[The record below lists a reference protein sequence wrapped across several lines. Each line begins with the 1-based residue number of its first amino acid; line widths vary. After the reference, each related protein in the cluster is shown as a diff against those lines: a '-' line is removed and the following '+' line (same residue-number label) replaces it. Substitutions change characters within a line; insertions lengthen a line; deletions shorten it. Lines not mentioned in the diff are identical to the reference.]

1 MAMSHYELLSNTQ
14 LAKAATIGRNKGLR
28 VMPLPKI
35 AWISILAATSLSPL
49 LSTPAHAQGAQIQHV
64 AVLKSGAATQIQ
76 IETSKRLLPLT
87 QVLTDPDRLVID
99 FPDARPGPSLRALSV
114 DRADVKSVR
123 TSLFSANPL
132 MTRVV
137 VELNSAQDFQLVPS
151 SNSIVIKFAG
161 TASSAAAVTPAP
173 PAAATAPVEATPQV
187 ARETTPEP
195 PEPKALEPREVEAKA
210 AEPKIA
216 ETKIA
221 ETKLPETEIPELKTR
236 DSVAATSLPDVQ
248 PVRPAVTRAS
258 VVVQAPPAA
267 ATLVP
272 GATSQVRRV
281 AVLKSGGAT
290 EIEIEASERI
300 VPEVQVVTGPDR
312 LVIDFP
318 KSTPG
323 PRLRGVAVNQGEVK
337 GVRVGLLSA
346 KPPVTRVVLDL
357 KSPQA
362 YQLFPVGKSVIVKL
376 GGAVGIAAG
385 PNPGSVPNAAAAP
398 APEPAK
404 TFEVSFQDG
413 MLSVLST
420 KGSLADVLTEIR
432 KQTGA
437 DIAIP
442 AGAEQEEV
450 AASLGPGTPRDVV
463 SQLLNGSR
471 YNFILIGADNDPNK
485 LERVILSPKGA
496 GEIMVQDMSPRPETV
511 PVAQMQG
518 PDRSVAPAPAAA
530 PPPPE
535 EQPQGDSIPPDATPQ
550 PGDPQPAPN

>member
-1 MAMSHYELLSNTQ
+1 
-14 LAKAATIGRNKGLR
+14 
-28 VMPLPKI
+28 MPLPKI

-49 LSTPAHAQGAQIQHV
+49 LSTPAHAQGVQIQHV
-64 AVLKSGAATQIQ
+64 AVLKSGASTQIQ
-76 IETSKRLLPLT
+76 IETSKRLLPLA

-114 DRADVKSVR
+114 NRGDVKSVR
-123 TSLFSANPL
+123 TSLFSASPL

-151 SNSIVIKFAG
+151 SNSIIIKFAG
-161 TASSAAAVTPAP
+161 TASSAAAVTPAQ
-173 PAAATAPVEATPQV
+173 PATATAPVETAPQV
-187 ARETTPEP
+187 ARATATAPEP
-195 PEPKALEPREVEAKA
+195 PEPKSPELKEAEVRT
-210 AEPKIA
+210 AEPKLA
-216 ETKIA
+216 EPKLA
-221 ETKLPETEIPELKTR
+221 EPKMPEVKTR
-236 DSVAATSLPDVQ
+236 DSVAVAVVPAAE
-248 PVRPAVTRAS
+248 PVRPVVTRAS
-258 VVVQAPPAA
+258 VVVQAPPAP
-267 ATLVP
+267 ATLAP
-272 GATSQVRRV
+272 GATPQVRRV

-290 EIEIEASERI
+290 EIEIEATVRI

-318 KSTPG
+318 KATPG
-323 PRLRGVAVNQGEVK
+323 PQLRPVAVNQGEVK
-337 GVRVGLLSA
+337 GVRVGLLST

-376 GGAVGIAAG
+376 GGAVGIAAAPTPG
-385 PNPGSVPNAAAAP
+385 AAPNSAP
-398 APEPAK
+398 APAVEPAK
-404 TFEVSFQDG
+404 SFEVSFQDG
-413 MLSVLST
+413 MLSVMST
-420 KGSLADVLTEIR
+420 KGSLADVLAEIR

-437 DIAIP
+437 DIPIP

-496 GEIMVQDMSPRPETV
+496 GEIMVQDRPPRPEPV

-518 PDRSVAPAPAAA
+518 PDRSVASAPAAA

-535 EQPQGDSIPPDATPQ
+535 EQPQGDSMPPETTPQ

>member
-1 MAMSHYELLSNTQ
+1 
-14 LAKAATIGRNKGLR
+14 
-28 VMPLPKI
+28 MPLPKI

-49 LSTPAHAQGAQIQHV
+49 LSTRAHAQGAQIQHV

-99 FPDARPGPSLRALSV
+99 FPDARPGPSLHALSV
-114 DRADVKSVR
+114 NRVDVKSVR

-151 SNSIVIKFAG
+151 SNSVIIKFAG
-161 TASSAAAVTPAP
+161 TASSAAAVTPAQ
-173 PAAATAPVEATPQV
+173 AATATAPVETAPRV
-187 ARETTPEP
+187 ARASTPEP
-195 PEPKALEPREVEAKA
+195 REPEALEPEEAEAKA
-210 AEPKIA
+210 AEPKLA
-216 ETKIA
+216 EPKM
-221 ETKLPETEIPELKTR
+221 PELKTR
-236 DSVAATSLPDVQ
+236 DSAAATRIPDAQ

-258 VVVQAPPAA
+258 VVVQVPPAP
-267 ATLVP
+267 ATLAP

-318 KSTPG
+318 KAKPG
-323 PRLRGVAVNQGEVK
+323 PQLRGVTVNQGEVK

-376 GGAVGIAAG
+376 GGAVGVAAAHD
-385 PNPGSVPNAAAAP
+385 PGSLPNAAPTP

-404 TFEVSFQDG
+404 AFEVSFQDG

-437 DIAIP
+437 DITIP

-485 LERVILSPKGA
+485 LERVLLSPKGA
-496 GEIMVQDMSPRPETV
+496 GEVMVQDRPTRTEPV

-518 PDRSVAPAPAAA
+518 PDPSVPPAPPAAA
-530 PPPPE
+530 PPPAE
-535 EQPQGDSIPPDATPQ
+535 EQPQGDSMPPETAPQ

>member
-1 MAMSHYELLSNTQ
+1 MSGYELLSNSQ
-14 LAKAATIGRNKGLR
+14 LAKAATIARNKGLR

-35 AWISILAATSLSPL
+35 AWISIFAATSLSPL
-49 LSTPAHAQGAQIQHV
+49 LSTPAHAQAAQIQHV
-64 AVLKSGAATQIQ
+64 AVVKSVAATQIQ

-99 FPDARPGPSLRALSV
+99 FPDARPGPLLHALSV
-114 DRADVKSVR
+114 NRSDVKSVR

-151 SNSIVIKFAG
+151 SNSVIIKFSGAVPS
-161 TASSAAAVTPAP
+161 AVAAASTP
-173 PAAATAPVEATPQV
+173 PAAAAAPVETAPQ
-187 ARETTPEP
+187 AAGQKTPEP
-195 PEPKALEPREVEAKA
+195 TESEAPETKTAESSTPEPKAP
-210 AEPKIA
+210 EPKM
-216 ETKIA
+216 
-221 ETKLPETEIPELKTR
+221 PELKSR
-236 DSVAATSLPDVQ
+236 DSVAVAKVPESP
-248 PVRPAVTRAS
+248 PVRPLVTRAS
-258 VVVQAPPAA
+258 VTVSAPAAPPMSAPD
-267 ATLVP
+267 TI
-272 GATSQVRRV
+272 SQVRRV

-290 EIEIEASERI
+290 EIEIEATERI

-318 KSTPG
+318 KATPG
-323 PRLRGVAVNQGEVK
+323 PRLRAVAVNKGEVK

-376 GGAVGIAAG
+376 GGAVGIATA
-385 PNPGSVPNAAAAP
+385 PTPGAVPTSTP
-398 APEPAK
+398 APVIEPAK
-404 TFEVSFQDG
+404 GFEVSFQDG
-413 MLSVLST
+413 LLSVMST
-420 KGSLADVLTEIR
+420 KGSLADVLSEIR

-450 AASLGPGTPRDVV
+450 AASLGPGTPRDIV

-471 YNFILIGADNDPNK
+471 YNFILVGADNDPNK

-496 GEIMVQDMSPRPETV
+496 GEIVVQDMQSRSEPV

-518 PDRSVAPAPAAA
+518 PDRSVAAAPAAA
-530 PPPPE
+530 PPPPPE
-535 EQPQGDSIPPDATPQ
+535 EQPQGDSIPPDTPPQ

>member
-1 MAMSHYELLSNTQ
+1 MAMSHYELLSNSQ

-49 LSTPAHAQGAQIQHV
+49 LSTPSHAQAAQIQHI
-64 AVLKSGAATQIQ
+64 AVLKSGSATEIE

-87 QVLTDPDRLVID
+87 QVLTDPNRLVID
-99 FPDARPGPSLRALSV
+99 FPDARPGPLLRALAV
-114 DRADVKSVR
+114 NRGEVKSVR

-137 VELNSAQDFQLVPS
+137 VELNSTQDFQLIPS
-151 SNSIVIKFAG
+151 GKSVIVKFAG
-161 TASSAAAVTPAP
+161 PAGTAAAVTPAP
-173 PAAATAPVEATPQV
+173 PAAPVPVETAPQV
-187 ARETTPEP
+187 ASEKTPEP
-195 PEPKALEPREVEAKA
+195 PEPAAPEPKT

-216 ETKIA
+216 EPRM
-221 ETKLPETEIPELKTR
+221 PELTTRNSVAVAKIPE
-236 DSVAATSLPDVQ
+236 AA
-248 PVRPAVTRAS
+248 PVRPLVTRAS
-258 VVVQAPPAA
+258 VTVSSPAA
-267 ATLVP
+267 P
-272 GATSQVRRV
+272 GMSAPDTISQVRRV

-318 KSTPG
+318 KATPG
-323 PRLRGVAVNQGEVK
+323 PRLRAVAVNQGEVK

-362 YQLFPVGKSVIVKL
+362 YQLFPLGKSVIVKL
-376 GGAVGIAAG
+376 GGAVGIAA
-385 PNPGSVPNAAAAP
+385 AP
-398 APEPAK
+398 APGAAPNPAPAPAVEPAK
-404 TFEVSFQDG
+404 IFEVSFQDG
-413 MLSVLST
+413 LLSVMST

-471 YNFILIGADNDPNK
+471 YNFILVGADNDPNK

-496 GEIMVQDMSPRPETV
+496 GEIMVQDMPSRPEPV

-518 PDRSVAPAPAAA
+518 PDRSVAPAPAP

-535 EQPQGDSIPPDATPQ
+535 EQPQGDSIPPDTTPQ

>member
-1 MAMSHYELLSNTQ
+1 MTSARHPAPMDMSGYEPLSNSQ
-14 LAKAATIGRNKGLR
+14 LAKAATIGRDKGLR

-35 AWISILAATSLSPL
+35 AWISILTATSLSPL
-49 LSTPAHAQGAQIQHV
+49 LSTPSHAQGAQIQRV
-64 AVLKSGAATQIQ
+64 AVLKSGSATK
-76 IETSKRLLPLT
+76 IEIDTSKRLLPLT

-99 FPDARPGPSLRALSV
+99 FPDARPGPLLRALSV
-114 DRADVKSVR
+114 NRGQVKSVR

-137 VELNSAQDFQLVPS
+137 VELNSAQDFQLIPS
-151 SNSIVIKFAG
+151 SNSVIIKFAG
-161 TASSAAAVTPAP
+161 VVASAAAVTSTLTAE
-173 PAAATAPVEATPQV
+173 AAPVANLPQV
-187 ARETTPEP
+187 ASEKTPEP
-195 PEPKALEPREVEAKA
+195 PEPTAPEPKTAD
-210 AEPKIA
+210 PKIA
-216 ETKIA
+216 EAKIA
-221 ETKLPETEIPELKTR
+221 EPKMPELKTR
-236 DSVAATSLPDVQ
+236 DSVAVAEIAEAT
-248 PVRPAVTRAS
+248 PVRPLVTRAS
-258 VVVQAPPAA
+258 VTVPAPAA
-267 ATLVP
+267 PLTSAPDTVP
-272 GATSQVRRV
+272 QVRRV

-318 KSTPG
+318 RATPG
-323 PRLRGVAVNQGEVK
+323 RQLRALAVNQGEVK

-362 YQLFPVGKSVIVKL
+362 YQLFPLGKSVIVKL
-376 GGAVGIAAG
+376 GGAVGIAAAPTPATA
-385 PNPGSVPNAAAAP
+385 PNSTPAP
-398 APEPAK
+398 ATEPAK

-413 MLSVLST
+413 LLSVMST
-420 KGSLADVLTEIR
+420 KGSLAEVLSEIR

-450 AASLGPGTPRDVV
+450 AASLGPGSPRDVV

-471 YNFILIGADNDPNK
+471 YNFILVGADKDPNK

-496 GEIMVQDMSPRPETV
+496 GEIVVQDMPSRPEPV

-518 PDRSVAPAPAAA
+518 PDRSVSAAQPPA

-535 EQPQGDSIPPDATPQ
+535 EQPQGDSIPPDTAPQ

>member
-1 MAMSHYELLSNTQ
+1 
-14 LAKAATIGRNKGLR
+14 
-28 VMPLPKI
+28 MPLPKI

-49 LSTPAHAQGAQIQHV
+49 LSTPAHAQGAEIQHV

-99 FPDARPGPSLRALSV
+99 FPDARPGPSLHALSV
-114 DRADVKSVR
+114 NRADVKSVR

-137 VELNSAQDFQLVPS
+137 VELNSAQDFELVPS

-161 TASSAAAVTPAP
+161 TASSAAAATPAQ
-173 PAAATAPVEATPQV
+173 PAVAAAPVEATPQV

-195 PEPKALEPREVEAKA
+195 PEPKALEPKA
-210 AEPKIA
+210 AEAKIA
-216 ETKIA
+216 EP
-221 ETKLPETEIPELKTR
+221 KLAQPKLAQPKMPELKTR
-236 DSVAATSLPDVQ
+236 DSVAATSIPDAQ
-248 PVRPAVTRAS
+248 PLRPAVTRAS
-258 VVVQAPPAA
+258 VVVQAPTAP

-318 KSTPG
+318 KATPG
-323 PRLRGVAVNQGEVK
+323 PQLRGVAVNQGEVK

-376 GGAVGIAAG
+376 GGAVGIAAA
-385 PNPGSVPNAAAAP
+385 PNPGSVPNAAQAP
-398 APEPAK
+398 APERAK

-437 DIAIP
+437 DITIP

-518 PDRSVAPAPAAA
+518 PDRSVQPAPPAAA
-530 PPPPE
+530 PPPAE
-535 EQPQGDSIPPDATPQ
+535 EQPQGDSMPPETTPQ
-550 PGDPQPAPN
+550 PGEPQPAPN

>member
-1 MAMSHYELLSNTQ
+1 MSGYEPLSNSQ
-14 LAKAATIGRNKGLR
+14 LAKAATIGRDKGLR

-35 AWISILAATSLSPL
+35 AWISILTATSLSPL
-49 LSTPAHAQGAQIQHV
+49 LSTPSHAQGAQIQHV
-64 AVLKSGAATQIQ
+64 AVLKSGSATKIE

-99 FPDARPGPSLRALSV
+99 FPDARPGPLLRALSV
-114 DRADVKSVR
+114 NRGQVKSVR

-137 VELNSAQDFQLVPS
+137 VELNSAQDFQLIPS
-151 SNSIVIKFAG
+151 SNSVIIKFAG
-161 TASSAAAVTPAP
+161 VVASAAAVTSTLTAE
-173 PAAATAPVEATPQV
+173 AAPVANLPQV
-187 ARETTPEP
+187 ASEKTPEP
-195 PEPKALEPREVEAKA
+195 PEPTAPEPKTAD
-210 AEPKIA
+210 PKIA
-216 ETKIA
+216 EAKIA
-221 ETKLPETEIPELKTR
+221 EPKMPELKTR
-236 DSVAATSLPDVQ
+236 DSVAVAEIAEAT
-248 PVRPAVTRAS
+248 PVRPLVTRAS
-258 VVVQAPPAA
+258 VTVPAPAA
-267 ATLVP
+267 PLTSAPDTVP
-272 GATSQVRRV
+272 QVRRV

-318 KSTPG
+318 RATPG
-323 PRLRGVAVNQGEVK
+323 RQLRALAVNQGEVK

-362 YQLFPVGKSVIVKL
+362 YQLFPLGKSVIVKL
-376 GGAVGIAAG
+376 GGAVGIAAAPTPATE
-385 PNPGSVPNAAAAP
+385 PNSTPAP
-398 APEPAK
+398 ATKPAK

-413 MLSVLST
+413 LLSVMST
-420 KGSLADVLTEIR
+420 KGSLAEVLSEIR

-450 AASLGPGTPRDVV
+450 AASLGPGSPRDVV

-471 YNFILIGADNDPNK
+471 YNFILVGADNDPNK

-496 GEIMVQDMSPRPETV
+496 GEIVVQDMPSRPEPV

-518 PDRSVAPAPAAA
+518 PDRSVSAAPPPAP

-535 EQPQGDSIPPDATPQ
+535 EQPQGDSIPPDTAPQ